1 MSQQQTEMETIH
13 LASRLLKAVWTQI
26 DLEFKAKYRMDIWQ
40 QVESNVKAC
49 AMMSSTLNKFVSSL
63 CSKFQVAT
71 PGRNEE
77 ERAFVDALLCGEEA
91 NPDDV
96 LKVLR
101 QYPQVCVLELR
112 VLNDAEKEE
121 RMILADGNR

>member
-1 MSQQQTEMETIH
+1 
-13 LASRLLKAVWTQI
+13 
-26 DLEFKAKYRMDIWQ
+26 
-40 QVESNVKAC
+40 
-49 AMMSSTLNKFVSSL
+49 MMSSTLNKFVSSL

-77 ERAFVDALLCGEEA
+77 ERAFVDALLCGEGV

-101 QYPQVCVLELR
+101 QYPQVCVLEVR
-112 VLNDAEKEE
+112 VLNDMEKEE
-121 RMILADGNR
+121 RNLVIADGTRY

>member
-1 MSQQQTEMETIH
+1 
-13 LASRLLKAVWTQI
+13 
-26 DLEFKAKYRMDIWQ
+26 
-40 QVESNVKAC
+40 
-49 AMMSSTLNKFVSSL
+49 MSSTLNKFLSQL
-63 CSKFQVAT
+63 CGRFQVAT
-71 PGRNEE
+71 PGCNEE
-77 ERAFVDALLCGEEA
+77 ERAFVDALLNGEDA

-121 RMILADGNR
+121 RMIIADATGR